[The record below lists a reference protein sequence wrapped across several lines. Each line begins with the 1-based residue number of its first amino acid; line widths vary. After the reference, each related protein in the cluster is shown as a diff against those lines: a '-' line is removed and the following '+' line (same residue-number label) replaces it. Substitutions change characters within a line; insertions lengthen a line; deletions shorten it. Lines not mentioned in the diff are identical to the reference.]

1 MANFFATGRNKL
13 FVDLPGYGYSKLNVK
28 LKKSWESLLDA
39 YLDRPSLEIC
49 LVLHDSRRTITDE
62 DMGFLA
68 YLESKAPL
76 VFVLTKTDKLSKTQ
90 AQQALDSASKR
101 LATGKIQAAAVVKVS
116 SLKKQG
122 IDDLRRLLLD
132 TSPTHQQPL
141 GG

>member
-1 MANFFATGRNKL
+1 M
-13 FVDLPGYGYSKLNVK
+13 
-28 LKKSWESLLDA
+28 DA